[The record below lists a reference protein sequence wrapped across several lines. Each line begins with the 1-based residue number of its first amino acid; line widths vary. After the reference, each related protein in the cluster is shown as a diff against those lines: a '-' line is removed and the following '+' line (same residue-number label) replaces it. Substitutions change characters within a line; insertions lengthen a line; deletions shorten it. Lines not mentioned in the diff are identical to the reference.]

1 MTPTLQTALD
11 DLPCGQLRARR
22 QQLLGEV
29 QRLSWLRRL
38 VQARAD
44 LEVARL
50 TGLDALTAGGELD
63 PAVRAALALDDVRGP
78 ELLRSLSDTA
88 RGLDHAARDAR
99 TELGQ
104 VTERL
109 LDQLAEDP
117 TRCLTA

>member
-1 MTPTLQTALD
+1 MQPALD
-11 DLPCGQLRARR
+11 ETPCEQLRGQRR
-22 QQLLGEV
+22 RLVVEV

-50 TGLDALTAGGELD
+50 TGLDDLAGADELD
-63 PAVRAALALDDVRGP
+63 PLVHAALALAEVRGP
-78 ELLRSLSDTA
+78 ELLQSLADTV
-88 RGLDHAARDAR
+88 RGLDAAGREAR
-99 TELGQ
+99 AELEQ

-117 TRCLTA
+117 ARCLAL